1 LDKLET
7 DVNFAGINPR
17 TVYFMHQLQ
26 KKNNLKKIIN
36 IYYSFMQIYNEKIE
50 DLLVD
55 ES

>member
-1 LDKLET
+1 MDKLET

-36 IYYSFMQIYNEKIE
+36 IYYSFMQIYKEKTE
-50 DLLVD
+50 DLLVE